1 MKTEDILRDYA
12 RPEVE
17 ELTVSFENN
26 ILSGNMEDPD
36 DPGEEI
42 DI

>member
-1 MKTEDILRDYA
+1 MNIVFLKIYES
-12 RPEVE
+12 PEAE
-17 ELTVSFENN
+17 ELRVMLEST

>member
-1 MKTEDILRDYA
+1 MKTKVILHDYA

-17 ELTVSFENN
+17 ELTVSFETN
-26 ILSGNMEDPD
+26 ILSGNVENPN

>member
-1 MKTEDILRDYA
+1 MKTEDLLRDYA
-12 RPEVE
+12 RPEAE
-17 ELTVSFENN
+17 ELKVSFETN
-26 ILSGNMEDPD
+26 ILSGNVENPD

>member
-1 MKTEDILRDYA
+1 MITKFILRDYA

-17 ELTVSFENN
+17 ELKVLFETN
-26 ILSGNMEDPD
+26 ILSGNVENPD

>member
-1 MKTEDILRDYA
+1 MKTEIILRDYS
-12 RPEVE
+12 RPEAE
-17 ELTVSFENN
+17 ELKVLFETN
-26 ILSGNMEDPD
+26 ILSGNVENPD